1 MIFKSKHMS
10 NHIVKVLQTFYITH
24 DVKSFIVE
32 KPANYNY
39 TPGQATDV
47 AIKLDDWEKEF
58 RPFTFTSLTDDKYLQ
73 FMIKIYRDHE
83 GVTKALEKTNIGH
96 ELIIQEPFGTLQYK
110 EKGTFI
116 AAGTGIT
123 PFLAIFRDL
132 YKQNKLFGNKLI
144 YTNKT
149 SKDVIADEEL
159 KKMFKNEYLK
169 VYTRENIVG
178 FKERRIDRY
187 FLIDYIANFNQHF
200 YVCGPS
206 DFVKNITDILIEL
219 GANPDALV
227 IEE

>member
-1 MIFKSKHMS
+1 MS
-10 NHIVKVLQTFYITH
+10 NHTVKVLQTFYVTH

-32 KPANYNY
+32 KPENYNY

-47 AIKLDDWEKEF
+47 AIKLDNWDTEF
-58 RPFTFTSLTDDKYLQ
+58 RPFTFTSLTNDKNLQ
-73 FMIKIYRDHE
+73 FMVKIYRDHE
-83 GVTKALEKTNIGH
+83 GVTKTLEKINNGD

-110 EKGTFI
+110 GKGTFI

-132 YKQNKLFGNKLI
+132 YKQNKLFGNRLI

-169 VYTRENIVG
+169 VFTRENIVG
-178 FKERRIDRY
+178 FKERRIDRN
-187 FLIDYIANFNQHF
+187 LLMDHIIDFNQHF

-206 DFVKNITDILIEL
+206 DFVKNVSAILIEL
-219 GANPDALV
+219 GADADTLV

>member
-1 MIFKSKHMS
+1 MS

-32 KPANYNY
+32 KPENYNY
-39 TPGQATDV
+39 IPGQATDV
-47 AIKLDDWEKEF
+47 AIKLDNWEKEF
-58 RPFTFTSLTDDKYLQ
+58 RPFTFTSLAEDKYLQ
-73 FMIKIYRDHE
+73 FMVKIYRDHE
-83 GVTKALEKTNIGH
+83 GVTKTLEKTNIGH
-96 ELIIQEPFGTLQYK
+96 ELIIQEPFGTLQYQG
-110 EKGTFI
+110 KGTFI

-123 PFLAIFRDL
+123 PFLAIFRAL

-159 KKMFKNEYLK
+159 KKMFRNEYLK

-178 FKERRIDRY
+178 FKERRIDRN
-187 FLIDYIANFNQHF
+187 FLIDYITNFNQHF

-206 DFVKNITDILIEL
+206 DFVKNITTLLIEL
-219 GANPDALV
+219 GANPESMV